1 MKTMRRFK
9 QCIAYLLVAVMI
21 ISTGIPS
28 SVSATGVSNSTY
40 SSRNYSVNG
49 VTAYA
54 YDGSDLSQEGLT
66 FLSMEDNKELAKALY
81 YAYGS
86 LGYSK
91 EYASFNEYFSVYEAI
106 KDTDKLAVSEMVLT
120 KLMDADESA
129 YDDMTKDYLA
139 IVNTLPEYDSSI
151 FTPYYILSAESEIVG
166 YTSTSTETYETPV
179 VSEEVSTEETGEA
192 STEETSEDTT
202 TEDVTSETTEASTE
216 ITEEDITSESTTEVV
231 SSDVTTE
238 ESTEVSTEKS
248 SEEKNFEKADGTYED
263 GIRNRNKGTLAKM
276 LGENISQSSVL
287 GEITAHWDDGTYL
300 GQSEFQHY
308 DFVSTLLSN
317 LSGKDIDKSVF
328 EFAKENELEVYQETG
343 TVSEILFDKMV
354 NGLTVYYSEGDIF
367 VINDGEKQYTGV
379 YAGMS
384 FYDKHLESPNDFC
397 FYEELEGYVPNAE
410 QDVKNNAYAWIW
422 HNGERVV
429 LEPISFTKEVTLS
442 VIKLNREGLAISADG
457 TTLSSVLSGGAT
469 MTFNQ
474 TPAQI
479 AKISE
484 GADNN
489 FTANALSIGSMFD
502 GANAGF
508 SNDVTLV
515 TKLLERVKH
524 ASYIEDWDN
533 TLSAGDG
540 YHARFYWRARGNS
553 DEDYKHG
560 EDKDCSSCVL
570 EKDKGID
577 MNGDGDKNDYYCTS
591 PSKVTNKATGDN
603 KQRLIVCGKA
613 SLESISKVNGGFAG
627 ATMKIKSVGR
637 GMGYSTTSDK
647 YKNCKLSTAKGIGDL
662 IREDVLVNPSVF
674 KEDTEFQLTYCRD
687 NTLSVP
693 NPNTASNKTGFYEI
707 YLGDLVKKNGNL
719 VYTLNIL
726 WYSEYTLLNETNAV
740 QRLCGTFTVEQ
751 PAMNPKTPEKG
762 TASVKIKKIV
772 TPGTTGDLADGTYTF
787 ELSDSSKTKIKDF
800 SVTVTNGA
808 SSVATVD
815 LGTVFNYSKD
825 TETAHGSVVGIT
837 YTPEISDTFY
847 LRELSSP
854 SGNINTNRYIEITID
869 NANDYRSYIN
879 RINDYNALVFSGQG
893 VNASEMFSFPTPIVD
908 IRMLRTNTADG
919 SYVYPNNETF
929 GAAAFLKTVNNN
941 CKNIVAGNENYSLE
955 GAEYTVYTSQTGTQ
969 KALYYQVVHYDDM
982 SSAGL
987 QDAYRLD
994 NPAEAVFTTDANGKF
1009 VNTTSSSV
1017 SALNGKIVMKPGTYY
1032 IEETKAP
1039 KGYMRTRGRQAFTI
1053 TNGVYNTSVT
1063 LEEEVAT
1070 DPFII
1075 EVKKT
1080 LTGGNTQVGDVTVA
1094 GVDFLVEYFTD
1105 EALSN
1110 KRYQA
1115 TFTTD
1120 ADGVI
1125 SFTKNYLKASTFP
1138 AELWDSK
1145 GLINFPAG
1153 YIRVTE
1159 VNKDANPNA
1168 GTLAAGSITWDGLSN
1183 AINIEDGVVIKAE
1196 VSSYSPLEQNN
1207 DTITFS
1213 YVSGGSVITENNDEV
1228 SVTSERPKRFDVC
1241 FTKKDEDGNPM
1252 AGIPFIIE
1260 NTTTGEKH
1268 LVVSDAK
1275 GYVTT
1280 KRSDVVFISAEATQ
1294 GVALDSLKSAEDPYY
1309 NSLDSYITDQ
1319 TADALVNN
1327 ELLPAP
1333 IWFYGTSDDVTKL
1346 DAEVYADYQ
1355 KERDT
1360 ETYHGS
1366 LIYAKDATYTV
1377 YELDT
1382 KAANGKQLVK
1392 RGEITFGCDV
1402 DGELKPITDG
1412 LLDATIIN
1420 YDAPAI
1426 KTLSRDL
1433 STQQK
1438 FSKQAEN
1445 VTIID
1450 TFEVT
1455 NVKYNTPYTV
1465 KGVLVATRDCVINGT
1480 TYHAGELIKDTDG
1493 KYVTAHSSF
1502 TTDTTDKNGN
1512 AVDSKHYSSQ
1522 KNNTYTSVDDE
1533 LTSARTSLIYTMNTL
1548 GFETC
1553 GAVWYTYL
1561 CEGIE
1566 DKDLVITDGVVD
1578 KEASNV
1584 IREWTISEEN
1594 GYYDY
1599 VEDEN
1604 LANESEFV
1612 EVVCID
1618 TDAWTPVH
1626 NTNVQKAD
1634 KETEIFDDVRI
1645 NGLIAGETYTL
1656 VSKLID
1662 PESGAEVIAN
1672 DGNACVGLID
1682 GTTDTFTFTPDETG
1696 NHNLCVTYPKFDS
1709 TPYVGKSVVCFQY
1722 IYDAN
1727 GILLGES
1734 TQLTNTRETVYFPE
1748 AYTTAMG
1755 VDNNKIIPQYGEIT
1769 INDTVH
1775 YAGLSVGKEY
1785 VVTGTLHYL
1794 DKEGVEQAVHYKDGS
1809 EVVSSVTFTAETP
1822 TGDILV
1828 PFTFNIED
1836 IKENVWDW
1844 EKTVVFEDISYNG
1857 NSVITHADIKDKGQ
1871 TVYFP
1876 SLHTSLREKE
1886 TGVQHLDT
1894 YDKQITLVDT
1904 VSYSNLEPGKTYRI
1918 IGKLI
1923 NQETGEVIKNNGNE
1937 VTATRV
1943 FTPQYNGENFAA
1955 EATGDN
1961 TSSENATTEQES
1973 SEATTEDET
1982 TNNTPNETPTEPSTE
1997 NNKENNTATEED
2009 SVGVSGTIEL
2019 VFTFNGKDAGLI
2031 AEDGHNAPIVAY
2043 EYLYDNFDLE
2053 TVGEEPSSDED
2064 ENKEPSTEE
2073 ESTTP
2078 PANNE
2083 EQTETTPSEK
2093 IEIVSTEENHTDIY
2107 SNVTLWSVHTDKT
2120 DVKQTVTVPSGHT
2133 TLLDNALKEHT
2144 ASMDEVV
2151 TLVDTVAY
2159 RGLLPGKEYTV
2170 TGVLYIPKEQANE
2183 VELTLVKKDE
2193 NGKECCPLLD
2203 ENGQMIQGSTTFIA
2217 ETADGSVDVTFTF
2230 KRSLITKEKSKVVA
2244 FEDMSYGE
2252 EGIVFTHA
2260 DIDDSDQTV
2269 QFPSVHT
2276 TALSEDTR
2284 DHFAGTY
2291 ITAKI
2296 IDSVQVGGLIP
2307 NREYKLV
2314 GTLMN
2319 KANGSV
2325 LKQDGLP
2332 IVAET
2337 VFETSTQDKTFNG
2350 TIDVAFSFDASIVK
2364 GKSAVVFEKLYLRK
2378 LDKNGQKTDEWIE
2391 VGRHED
2397 ITDEGQTVHFSDL
2410 RTKASEK
2417 DTGDKKVDAKKKLQ
2431 LVDTVT
2437 YKNLIPG
2444 KEYTITGMLMVIPEG
2459 VKASDLDTVEIKDG
2473 KTLADYAFTYDA
2485 KKNVYID
2492 ENGYKCK
2499 ALKVDGEPVTST
2511 KTFTPTE
2518 PNGSIDLVFTID
2530 ASKLA
2535 GQTIVVFEDLYV
2547 NDIKVGTHANIT
2559 DKGQTIKIE
2568 TDTPGDDTPSI
2579 DTGDTFPLIP
2589 MIVLAIMFFAGMVG
2603 LVVGRKK
2610 FLKKE

>member
-1 MKTMRRFK
+1 MKTMRRLK

-66 FLSMEDNKELAKALY
+66 FLPIEDNKELAKALY

-91 EYASFNEYFSVYEAI
+91 EYTSFNDYFSAYEAV
-106 KDTDKLAVSEMVLT
+106 KNTDKLAVSEMVLT
-120 KLMDADESA
+120 KLMDADENA

-139 IVNTLPEYDSSI
+139 IVNTLPEYDSSV
-151 FTPYYILSAESEIVG
+151 FAPYYILSAESEIVG
-166 YTSTSTETYETPV
+166 YTSTSTEKYETPV
-179 VSEEVSTEETGEA
+179 VSEEVSTEETSEA
-192 STEETSEDTT
+192 STEETSEDTS
-202 TEDVTSETTEASTE
+202 TEDVTAENTETSTE
-216 ITEEDITSESTTEVV
+216 TAEEDVTSESTTEAV

-238 ESTEVSTEKS
+238 ELTEVSTEKS

-263 GIRNRNKGTLAKM
+263 GIRNRNKGTLAKV
-276 LGENISQSSVL
+276 LGENVNQTSVL
-287 GEITAHWDDGTYL
+287 EELAKHWNDDTYL
-300 GQSEFQHY
+300 GRTEFEHY

-317 LSGKDIDKSVF
+317 VSDKDVDESVF
-328 EFAKENELEVYQETG
+328 EFAKKNNLEVYQETG
-343 TVSEILFDKMV
+343 TISEILFDKMA
-354 NGLTVYYSEGDIF
+354 NGLTVYYNTGDIF
-367 VINDGEKQYTGV
+367 VISDGENQYTGV
-379 YAGMS
+379 FASMS
-384 FYDKHLESPNDFC
+384 FYDENLASPNEFC
-397 FYEELEGYVPNAE
+397 FYDEVKDYSPNAE
-410 QDVKNNAYAWIW
+410 QDVKDNAYAWIW
-422 HNGERVV
+422 HNGEKVV
-429 LEPISFTKEVTLS
+429 LEPIPFKKEITLS
-442 VIKLNREGLAISADG
+442 VIKLNREGLSISADG
-457 TTLSSVLSGGAT
+457 STLSNKLDDGSVV
-469 MTFNQ
+469 TFNQ
-474 TPAQI
+474 TPAEL
-479 AKISE
+479 ATME
-484 GADNN
+484 ENADNK
-489 FTANALSIGSMFD
+489 FTANATISAGLFD
-502 GANAGF
+502 GANFGF

-515 TKLLERVKH
+515 STLQEPVKH
-524 ASYIEDWDN
+524 ASYIDAYD
-533 TLSAGDG
+533 LSYDAGDG
-540 YHARFYWRARGNS
+540 AHAYFYWRNK
-553 DEDYKHG
+553 EDAKHG
-560 EDKDCSSCVL
+560 DNEDCQYCASASTLGVNLRGTSQESSIYFCR
-570 EKDKGID
+570 KHGTKYA
-577 MNGDGDKNDYYCTS
+577 DGK
-591 PSKVTNKATGDN
+591 PR
-603 KQRLIVCGKA
+603 QRLITCGKA
-613 SLESISKVNGGFAG
+613 TLDNITTKNNGFAG
-627 ATMKIKSVGR
+627 ATMKIKTVGK
-637 GMGYSTTSDK
+637 GMYKEGTEK
-647 YKNCKLSTAKGIGDL
+647 YEQCNIDTAKGIGDL
-662 IREDVLVNPSVF
+662 IREDVLVNSSVF
-674 KEDTEFQLTYCRD
+674 KEDTAFTLSYCRD
-687 NTLSVP
+687 AGLQVP
-693 NPNTASNKTGFYEI
+693 DPNTSSHKTGFYEM
-707 YLGDLVKKNGNL
+707 YLGDLYEKDGNL
-719 VYTLNIL
+719 VYVLNIL
-726 WYSEYTLLNETNAV
+726 WYSEYTLLHDENAV

-751 PAMNPKTPEKG
+751 PALPPITPEKKS
-762 TASVKIKKIV
+762 ANIKIKKIV
-772 TPGTTGDLADGTYTF
+772 TPGTSGSLADGTYKF
-787 ELSDSSKTKIKDF
+787 ELSDSNKNKIKDY
-800 SVTVTNGA
+800 SVTVTNGV
-808 SSVATVD
+808 SSVATID
-815 LGTVFNYSKD
+815 LGAVFSYSKK
-825 TETAHGSVVGIT
+825 TETAHGSTVGVT
-837 YTPEISDTFY
+837 YTPVVSDKFY
-847 LRELSSP
+847 LREIACP
-854 SGNINTNRYIEITID
+854 QGAGPINNSRYVPIVIE
-869 NANDYRSYIN
+869 NAPDYLYYLN
-879 RINDYNALVFSGQG
+879 EINDYNQKIYNGEGAYANRTFTIPEPMVECVFLDRDSSTTGD
-893 VNASEMFSFPTPIVD
+893 AYM
-908 IRMLRTNTADG
+908 
-919 SYVYPNNETF
+919 YPNNETF
-929 GAAAFLKTVNNN
+929 GAAAFLKTVKNN

-955 GAEYTVYTSQTGTQ
+955 GAEYTIYTSNTGDEIAQ
-969 KALYYQVVHYDDM
+969 YYPHVVYHDM
-982 SSAGL
+982 SQMNT
-987 QDAYRLD
+987 QDEYVLVGPSD
-994 NPAEAVFTTDANGKF
+994 AVFTTDANGNF
-1009 VNTTSSSV
+1009 VERTNSNASV
-1017 SALNGKIVMKPGTYY
+1017 LDGKIVMKPGTYY

-1039 KGYMRTRGRQAFTI
+1039 KGYMRTPGRQAFTI

-1063 LEEEVAT
+1063 LVEDVAV
-1070 DPFII
+1070 DPLQI
-1075 EVKKT
+1075 VVTKT
-1080 LTGGNTQVGDVTVA
+1080 LTGGQQSVGDVNVA
-1094 GVDFLVEYFTD
+1094 GVDFLVEFFSD
-1105 EALSN
+1105 AALS
-1110 KRYQA
+1110 KKLYQA
-1115 TFTTD
+1115 TFTTNT
-1120 ADGVI
+1120 DGQLGLLKR
-1125 SFTKNYLKASTFP
+1125 FLKNGTSTF
-1138 AELWDSK
+1138 ANEFWSNTGEL
-1145 GLINFPAG
+1145 NFPAG

-1159 VNKDANPNA
+1159 VNRDNDPSV
-1168 GTLAAGSITWDGLSN
+1168 GTLTTGTIYWQGLNDVIS
-1183 AINIEDGVVIKAE
+1183 IEDGVVIKVE
-1196 VSSYSPLEQNN
+1196 VASSSPREERN
-1207 DTITFS
+1207 DAITFS
-1213 YVSGGSVITENNDEV
+1213 YVSGGSIITDQNEDI

-1241 FTKKDEDGNPM
+1241 FKKQDEDGIPM

-1280 KRSDVVFISAEATQ
+1280 KRSDVVFTSAEATQ

-1346 DAEVYADYQ
+1346 DAAVYADYQ

-1382 KAANGKQLVK
+1382 KASNGKQLVK

-1465 KGVLVATRDCVINGT
+1465 KGVLVATRDSVINGT

-1656 VSKLID
+1656 ISKLID
-1662 PESGAEVIAN
+1662 PESGEEVIAN

-1794 DKEGVEQAVHYKDGS
+1794 DKEGVEQTVHYKDGS

-1923 NQETGEVIKNNGNE
+1923 NQETGEVIKNNGKE

-1997 NNKENNTATEED
+1997 NNEENNTATEEE

-2053 TVGEEPSSDED
+2053 TVGEDPSSDED
-2064 ENKEPSTEE
+2064 ENEEPSTEE

-2083 EQTETTPSEK
+2083 EQTEATPSVK
-2093 IEIVSTEENHTDIY
+2093 IEIISTEENHTDIY

-2120 DVKQTVTVPSGHT
+2120 DVKQTVTIPSGHT

-2203 ENGQMIQGSTTFIA
+2203 ENGQMIQGSTTFVA

-2378 LDKNGQKTDEWIE
+2378 LDENGQKTDEWIE

-2610 FLKKE
+2610 FLKK